1 MKYQLTTSYVRLF
14 NGQHYIHGLYDTD
27 ESGYPFY
34 RFFYYRDNAVKY
46 RDEKEQQ
53 GDERWKPVN
62 KYKWVSIVNSFNT
75 KEFTGEGYPIFL

>member
-1 MKYQLTTSYVRLF
+1 MKYRLTASYVRLF
-14 NGQHYIHGLYDTD
+14 NGQQYMHGLYDID

-46 RDEKEQQ
+46 RDEREQQ
-53 GDERWKPVN
+53 GGKWMPVN
-62 KYKWVSIVNSFNT
+62 KYKLGSIVNSYNT

>member
-34 RFFYYRDNAVKY
+34 RFFYYRDNAVRY

-53 GDERWKPVN
+53 GEKWKPIN
-62 KYKWVSIVNSFNT
+62 KYKWVSITNSFNT